1 MKKKV
6 LSFIALSLLL
16 VAACHP
22 AKQPTLAPET
32 IYQEPGVSVITSFF
46 NNRQQTISTLYGNA
60 EALKAASGGSNLVAG
75 AEYRLI
81 TWVQKG
87 NPLWFGGN
95 INDAVKTV
103 ESVQISGD
111 GVTHYAVISGVT
123 AGAPAE
129 RTKFVLGL
137 KASVFP

>member
-1 MKKKV
+1 MKRKV
-6 LSFIALSLLL
+6 LSFIALSLLA
-16 VAACHP
+16 AACHP

-60 EALKAASGGSNLVAG
+60 EALKAARGDSNMVAG
-75 AEYRLI
+75 AVYRLI
-81 TWVQKG
+81 TWKQKG

-95 INDAVKTV
+95 INGAVKTI
-103 ESVQISGD
+103 ESIQVSGD
-111 GVTHYAVISGVT
+111 GVTHYALVSGVAT
-123 AGAPAE
+123 GAPAE